1 MTTVSIVME
10 RSVCLAVEVQKTT
23 STARSPTRCV
33 VMEEELTSVVVTVM
47 PTATHLDQSVTR
59 PSTLAMLLQ
68 GRF

>member
-10 RSVCLAVEVQKTT
+10 KSVCLAVEAQKTT

-33 VMEEELTSVVVTVM
+33 VTEEELTSVVVTVM
-47 PTATHLDQSVTR
+47 TTAAHLDQSA
-59 PSTLAMLLQ
+59 PITLAMPRM